1 MGTVFGINVEHSA
14 DIIAEMNK
22 FETIKYVEKLIL
34 VYSDNKV
41 FYTKDKLEQF
51 IRYSIWDVL
60 GDYNSALED
69 KIENLEENIEIIKSV
84 LDKINELVKIVE
96 EDNTGL
102 RTKAKDNYEHLN
114 RVDRNV
120 ERL

>member
-84 LDKINELVKIVE
+84 LDKINEFVKIVE
-96 EDNTGL
+96 EDDTGL

>member
-96 EDNTGL
+96 EDDTGL

>member
-1 MGTVFGINVEHSA
+1 MGTVFGINVEYSA

-96 EDNTGL
+96 EDDTGL

>member
-1 MGTVFGINVEHSA
+1 
-14 DIIAEMNK
+14 
-22 FETIKYVEKLIL
+22 
-34 VYSDNKV
+34 
-41 FYTKDKLEQF
+41 
-51 IRYSIWDVL
+51 

>member
-1 MGTVFGINVEHSA
+1 
-14 DIIAEMNK
+14 
-22 FETIKYVEKLIL
+22 
-34 VYSDNKV
+34 
-41 FYTKDKLEQF
+41 

>member
-1 MGTVFGINVEHSA
+1 M
-14 DIIAEMNK
+14 
-22 FETIKYVEKLIL
+22 
-34 VYSDNKV
+34 
-41 FYTKDKLEQF
+41 
-51 IRYSIWDVL
+51 L

>member
-1 MGTVFGINVEHSA
+1 
-14 DIIAEMNK
+14 
-22 FETIKYVEKLIL
+22 YVEKLIL

>member
-51 IRYSIWDVL
+51 IRY
-60 GDYNSALED
+60 
-69 KIENLEENIEIIKSV
+69 
-84 LDKINELVKIVE
+84 
-96 EDNTGL
+96 
-102 RTKAKDNYEHLN
+102 
-114 RVDRNV
+114 
-120 ERL
+120 